1 MAALLAGALTTAPAA
16 EAAQRHRSLE
26 RFEASVSRVRLL
38 ADGTVRIRV
47 AVLCPRSAPG
57 DLTVLRADLT
67 QEQSARAER
76 TLSPLR
82 CTRRPRTVTVA
93 LTSSADDAFQPGQ
106 AELSVRV
113 GAHCPRTPV
122 GNESIC
128 RSETVFAY
136 PVTLRAGRSVRPL
149 PRLHLSRVA
158 RFPDGRLRVRA
169 QITCRI
175 GTSDRF
181 SILEA
186 SADQGSAGPFRT
198 LRPAPCSGRRTAV
211 RLTLDSGTAEG
222 YQSGP
227 ARLFLQL
234 LSDCRVV
241 PDDEDGSVD
250 ICESTVAITT
260 TVALR

>member
-1 MAALLAGALTTAPAA
+1 MGAPLAHRWRSWRSRGPEPATAGRRRRLAVGLALTALIASALTTAPAA

-57 DLTVLRADLT
+57 DLTVL
-67 QEQSARAER
+67 
-76 TLSPLR
+76 
-82 CTRRPRTVTVA
+82 RTVTVA

-149 PRLHLSRVA
+149 PRLHLSR
-158 RFPDGRLRVRA
+158 
-169 QITCRI
+169 
-175 GTSDRF
+175 
-181 SILEA
+181 
-186 SADQGSAGPFRT
+186 
-198 LRPAPCSGRRTAV
+198 AV
-211 RLTLDSGTAEG
+211 RL
-222 YQSGP
+222 P
-227 ARLFLQL
+227 
-234 LSDCRVV
+234 
-241 PDDEDGSVD
+241 
-250 ICESTVAITT
+250 
-260 TVALR
+260 